1 MLILGFYTLT
11 KNRIYNMD
19 KIKRRSIIKSLGA
32 ISLGMAAPA
41 LGKGEVL
48 AEPYR
53 VKQQKLE
60 ADVLVIGGGTA
71 GVIAAI
77 QAGRAG
83 ARTIVVE
90 NGSQLGG
97 TTTTGGVSFPGI
109 FHAWGKQIIGGI
121 GWELV
126 MEAVQLGDG
135 QLPNFSIIPNNKT
148 IRHWRHQVPVNG
160 ALYALLAEEKCLEAG
175 VEIRYYETPK
185 EMAFKNG
192 QWTVKT
198 SGKGVETEIICSQVI
213 DCTGNAFA
221 ASLAGFPVLR
231 EADTQPG
238 SLVFRIGGY
247 DFDSLDLSKIPKKYH
262 GVLRQNMINNQKAE
276 DPTGD
281 FPPTVPYGYV
291 YVPGADSTT
300 SESHTTANLEGRAN
314 LLKLLRT
321 LRSFPGCETVKVL
334 DVQTETAVRETY
346 RIDGVYKI
354 MHQDY
359 VEGKVFEDSISHS
372 FYPIDLHRNGKSIY
386 QEFLKPD
393 VVASIPL
400 RALVPKQSR
409 NFLVAGRCV
418 SSDRLANSAL
428 RVQASCMGMGQA
440 AGAAAALA
448 SKKSTTPLEVP
459 VADVQGL
466 IEEHGGII
474 PR

>member
-1 MLILGFYTLT
+1 
-11 KNRIYNMD
+11 MD
-19 KIKRRSIIKSLGA
+19 KIERRSMIKSLGA
-32 ISLGMAAPA
+32 ISLGMAAPS
-41 LGKGEVL
+41 LSTGEVL
-48 AEPYR
+48 ANTYSVME
-53 VKQQKLE
+53 QQLE
-60 ADVLVIGGGTA
+60 TDVLVIGGGTA

-83 ARTIVVE
+83 ARTMVIE

-97 TTTTGGVSFPGI
+97 TTTTGGVAFPGI

-126 MEAVQLGDG
+126 MECVELNDG
-135 QLPNFSIIPNNKT
+135 NLPNFSIIPNNT
-148 IRHWRHQVPVNG
+148 SIPHWRHQVAVNG
-160 ALYALLAEEKCLEAG
+160 PLYALLAEEKCTEAG
-175 VEIRYYETPK
+175 VTIRYYETPT
-185 EMAFKNG
+185 AITPKNG
-192 QWTVKT
+192 KWTVKS
-198 SGKGVETEIICSQVI
+198 SGKGVETTIVCNQII

-221 ASLAGFPVLR
+221 TSLAGFSVLR

-247 DFDSLDLSKIPKKYH
+247 DLESLDLTKIPRQYH
-262 GVLRQNMINNQKAE
+262 GILRQNMINNQKRGNP
-276 DPTGD
+276 DGP
-281 FPPTVPYGYV
+281 FPPSVPYGYV

-300 SESHTTANLEGRAN
+300 AETHTKANLQGRAN
-314 LLKLLRT
+314 LLKLVRT
-321 LRSFPGCETVKVL
+321 LRSFPGCEQVKIL
-334 DVQTETAVRETY
+334 DLKTETAVRETF

-354 MHQDY
+354 MQQDY
-359 VEGKVFEDSISHS
+359 VEGKIFEDAISHS
-372 FYPIDLHRNGKSIY
+372 FYPIDLHREGKSIY
-386 QEFLKPD
+386 QEFLKPNI
-393 VVASIPL
+393 VASIPL
-400 RALVPKQSR
+400 RALIPKQSK

-448 SKKSTTPLEVP
+448 SKHNTTPLEIP
-459 VADVQGL
+459 VADVQRL

>member
-1 MLILGFYTLT
+1 ME
-11 KNRIYNMD
+11 
-19 KIKRRSIIKSLGA
+19 KIKRRSMIKSLGA
-32 ISLGMAAPA
+32 ISIGMAAPV
-41 LGKGEVL
+41 LSKGEVL
-48 AEPYR
+48 ADPYS
-53 VKQQKLE
+53 VKEQKLE
-60 ADVLVIGGGTA
+60 TDVLVVGGGTA

-83 ARTIVVE
+83 ARTMIIE

-126 MEAVQLGDG
+126 MACVELNDG
-135 QLPNFSIIPNNKT
+135 SLPNFSIIPNNT
-148 IRHWRHQVPVNG
+148 TVRHWQHQVPVNG
-160 ALYALLAEEKCLEAG
+160 PLYAMLAEEKCLEAG

-185 EMAFKNG
+185 GITFTDGN
-192 QWTVKT
+192 WTVIT
-198 SGKGVETEIICSQVI
+198 SGKGVEAEITCNQII

-221 ASLAGFPVLR
+221 ASLAGFDVLR

-238 SLVFRIGGY
+238 SLIFRIGGY
-247 DFDSLDLSKIPKKYH
+247 DFDALDLSKIPRQYH
-262 GVLRQNMINNQKAE
+262 GVLRQNMINNQKTE
-276 DPTGD
+276 DPNGD
-281 FPPTVPYGYV
+281 FPPSVPYGYV

-300 SESHTTANLEGRAN
+300 ADTHTAANIQGRSN
-314 LLKLLRT
+314 LLKLLRE
-321 LRSFPGCETVKVL
+321 LRSLPGCEKVKIL
-334 DVQTETAVRETY
+334 DIQTETAVRETY

-354 MHQDY
+354 SHQDY
-359 VEGKVFEDSISHS
+359 VQGKIFEDSLSHS
-372 FYPIDLHRNGKSIY
+372 FYPIDLHREGKSIY

-393 VVASIPL
+393 VVATVPL

-448 SKKSTTPLEVP
+448 FSNKTTPLEVP
-459 VADVQGL
+459 ITEIKQL

>member
-1 MLILGFYTLT
+1 M
-11 KNRIYNMD
+11 
-19 KIKRRSIIKSLGA
+19 IKSLGA
-32 ISLGMAAPA
+32 ISLGMATPA
-41 LGKGEVL
+41 MAKGEVW
-48 AEPYR
+48 AEPYA

-60 ADVLVIGGGTA
+60 TDVLVIGGGTA
-71 GVIAAI
+71 GVVAAI

-83 ARTIVVE
+83 ARTMLIE

-126 MEAVQLGDG
+126 MNCVELDDG
-135 QLPNFSIIPNNKT
+135 RLPNFSIIPNNKS
-148 IRHWRHQVPVNG
+148 IRHWRHQVAVNG
-160 ALYALLAEEKCLEAG
+160 PLYALLAEEKCLEAG
-175 VEIRYYETPK
+175 VKIRYYETPTAI
-185 EMAFKNG
+185 AFKKDA
-192 QWTVKT
+192 WTVKT
-198 SGKGVETEIICSQVI
+198 NGKGVETEIVCNQVV

-221 ASLAGFPVLR
+221 ASLAGFKVLR

-238 SLVFRIGGY
+238 SLIFRIAGY
-247 DFDSLDLSKIPKKYH
+247 DLDALDMTKIPRQYR
-262 GVLRQNMINNQKAE
+262 GVLRQNMINNQKRE
-276 DPTGD
+276 DPDGD
-281 FPPTVPYGYV
+281 FPPSVPYGYV

-300 SESHTTANLEGRAN
+300 SDSHTTANLQGRAN
-314 LLKLLRT
+314 LLKLLRE
-321 LRSFPGCETVKVL
+321 LRSLPGCEKVKIL
-334 DVQTETAVRETY
+334 DIKTETAVRETY

-354 MHQDY
+354 TRLDY
-359 VEGKVFEDSISHS
+359 VQGKVFDDSVSHS
-372 FYPIDLHRNGKSIY
+372 FYPIDLHREGKSIY

-393 VVASIPL
+393 VVASVPL

-448 SKKSTTPLEVP
+448 SKNKTTPLEVP
-459 VADVQGL
+459 IAKVQNL
-466 IEEHGGII
+466 IAEHGGII